1 MKVIKGEEKKSQ
13 VELLVELS
21 VDEFKP
27 YIEQG
32 AKKISKEV
40 KIDGFRSGK
49 IPYDVLKQKIGEM
62 SILEES
68 ARIAINKTLEEALLK
83 VGEGRLIGQPKIEIT
98 KLAPENPV
106 EYKIIVSLIP
116 KITMGK
122 YKELGIKETKIK
134 IKEDD
139 IKKTLEELK
148 ESKVQ
153 EMIADRAIQ
162 DKDKVL
168 VDIKMFHDKVPI
180 EGGQAKSTGVII
192 GENHLVPGFDKELI
206 GAKKGE
212 TKEFSLPYPKDHY
225 MKNIAGKMVDFKVK
239 VLEIYERVLPELN
252 DEFAKSF
259 GFKNLEEIK
268 ANIKKGIESQKKQ
281 EQARIVEKEMI
292 EKIIE
297 KTKFGDIPEMLI
309 QQESRSMLAELQQGI
324 TEQGGKYEDYLKSIN
339 KTETQLTLDMLPD
352 AIKRVKASLLI
363 REIAKIEKITVG
375 PEEIA
380 EHVKHMKTHY
390 KDKPEILTR
399 LDSPEYHNYVV
410 NVQTSRKVINK
421 LLKWNIAKK

>member
-1 MKVIKGEEKKSQ
+1 MKVTKSEEKKSQ

-49 IPYDVLKQKIGEM
+49 IPFDVLKQKIGEM

-68 ARIAINKTLEEALLK
+68 ARIAINKTLEKALLE
-83 VGEGRLIGQPKIEIT
+83 VGEGRLIGQPKIDIT
-98 KLAPENPV
+98 KLAPGNPV

-116 KITMGK
+116 EIKIGK
-122 YKELGIKETKIK
+122 YKDLGIKEEKIK
-134 IKEDD
+134 VEKDD
-139 IKKTLEELK
+139 IEKTLVELK
-148 ESKVQ
+148 ESRVK

-168 VDIKMFHDKVPI
+168 VDIKMFHDKVPV

-192 GENHLVPGFDKELI
+192 GEDHLVPGFDKELL

-225 MKNIAGKMVDFKVK
+225 MKNIAGKMVEFKVK
-239 VLEIYERVLPELN
+239 IQEIYERVLPELN
-252 DEFAKSF
+252 DEFAKGF
-259 GFKNLEEIK
+259 GLKNLAEMK
-268 ANIKKGIESQKKQ
+268 DNIKKGIESQKKQ
-281 EQARIVEKEMI
+281 EQARFVEKEMI

-297 KTKFGDIPEMLI
+297 KTKFGDIPQMLI
-309 QQESRSMLAELQQGI
+309 EQESQNMLGELRQGI

-363 REIAKIEKITVG
+363 REIAKEEKITVSSK
-375 PEEIA
+375 EIA
-380 EHVKHMKTHY
+380 EHVEHMKTHY
-390 KDKPEILTR
+390 KDKPEVLNR
-399 LDSPEYHNYVV
+399 LDTKEYHNYVV
-410 NVQTSRKVINK
+410 NVQTSRKVIDK
-421 LLKWNIAKK
+421 LLKWNTAKK